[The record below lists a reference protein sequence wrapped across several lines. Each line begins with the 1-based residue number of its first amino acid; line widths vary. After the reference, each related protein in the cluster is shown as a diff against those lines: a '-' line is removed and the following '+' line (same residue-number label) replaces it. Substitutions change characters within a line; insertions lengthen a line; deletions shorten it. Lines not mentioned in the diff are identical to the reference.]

1 MSPREIVVNNPEVY
15 FGKILTASSLLG
27 NVYKAGKL
35 WFVAL
40 INEGL
45 TVQTWIKEHWTKIYS
60 VKYLLE
66 LELFYFW
73 PEIASADSLGRP
85 CIYWPRSLH
94 LYSPITILYSTHNV
108 LPIRLYISISS
119 PKHFPWT
126 PFHLTLP
133 NMFRFRPIQP
143 CCARKKERDEI
154 KSRAIFIC
162 VRIIS
167 SGWKYFIWVRNVRLI
182 WRVCWL
188 IPSAAS

>member
-119 PKHFPWT
+119 PKHSPWT
-126 PFHLTLP
+126 PFHGTLA
-133 NMFRFRPIQP
+133 NMLRPIQP
-143 CCARKKERDEI
+143 WCAEKKERDEM
-154 KSRAIFIC
+154 KWNHLHFFIW

-188 IPSAAS
+188 IPSAGS

>member
-35 WFVAL
+35 CFVAL
-40 INEGL
+40 INDGL
-45 TVQTWIKEHWTKIYS
+45 TVQTWIKEHWTEVYS
-60 VKYLLE
+60 VKYLLD
-66 LELFYFW
+66 LEIFYFW
-73 PEIASADSLGRP
+73 PEIAWADSLGRP

-119 PKHFPWT
+119 PKHST
-126 PFHLTLP
+126 GHLFMELYQTW
-133 NMFRFRPIQP
+133 PIQP
-143 CCARKKERDEI
+143 CCARKKERDEM
-154 KSRAIFIC
+154 KSLAIFIC

>member
-1 MSPREIVVNNPEVY
+1 MSLQYRLGSKNIEQKFIRLNIY
-15 FGKILTASSLLG
+15 LFIL
-27 NVYKAGKL
+27 
-35 WFVAL
+35 
-40 INEGL
+40 
-45 TVQTWIKEHWTKIYS
+45 
-60 VKYLLE
+60 
-66 LELFYFW
+66 LFYFW

-133 NMFRFRPIQP
+133 NMFRPIQP

-154 KSRAIFIC
+154 KSHAIFIC

-188 IPSAAS
+188 IPSAGS

>member
-45 TVQTWIKEHWTKIYS
+45 TVQTWIKEHWTKVYS

-73 PEIASADSLGRP
+73 PEIAWADSLGRP

-143 CCARKKERDEI
+143 CCARKRWNKITCNFYLCENN
-154 KSRAIFIC
+154 FI
-162 VRIIS
+162 
-167 SGWKYFIWVRNVRLI
+167 RLK
-182 WRVCWL
+182 VFYLGEKC
-188 IPSAAS
+188 AANLAGLLVDS